1 MSKNKTDN
9 VDFGK
14 KAWNYLRKNPSLI
27 IALVSAIVT
36 LTSAIM
42 SFSSKLTIV
51 TFLRYWNIDTL
62 YMTYDTSNLGSIFAA
77 SFIFLL
83 SMLILMI
90 IINNMV
96 TEFIH
101 TTTATRCCKQV
112 FRILGRRINTEDK
125 ALKSKY
131 LEFWKDKKADE
142 NDRIYLAELD
152 AKRISI
158 DLQKELVQKAQ
169 KLRKIFLW
177 KEIGRILFKILIVW
191 FLLVVLFWIVFAT
204 LNDIANVAMVIVLG
218 ALCII
223 EFIMGTLPN
232 SFPQLKVSGRK
243 EVEKNLDKAIENKDS
258 TLSFIDEIKENEEK
272 IFKSNRFE
280 FSIVSWKR
288 FFFIYAYTV
297 IILIVAATLSG
308 RKMAKDKRIFECLV
322 TPKKTEVVIFCNENF
337 YILEEAEING
347 NSITI
352 NTSNQHILKSD
363 DISLEKMTFDTVVKK

>member
-1 MSKNKTDN
+1 
-9 VDFGK
+9 
-14 KAWNYLRKNPSLI
+14 
-27 IALVSAIVT
+27 
-36 LTSAIM
+36 
-42 SFSSKLTIV
+42 
-51 TFLRYWNIDTL
+51 
-62 YMTYDTSNLGSIFAA
+62 
-77 SFIFLL
+77 
-83 SMLILMI
+83 MI
-90 IINNMV
+90 IINNMI

-101 TTTATRCCKQV
+101 TTTAARCCKQI

-142 NDRIYLAELD
+142 NDRIHLAKLD

-204 LNDIANVAMVIVLG
+204 LNDIANVAMMIVLG

-243 EVEKNLDKAIENKDS
+243 EVEKKLDKAIENKDS

-280 FSIVSWKR
+280 FSI
-288 FFFIYAYTV
+288 
-297 IILIVAATLSG
+297 
-308 RKMAKDKRIFECLV
+308 
-322 TPKKTEVVIFCNENF
+322 
-337 YILEEAEING
+337 
-347 NSITI
+347 
-352 NTSNQHILKSD
+352 TS
-363 DISLEKMTFDTVVKK
+363 

>member
-1 MSKNKTDN
+1 
-9 VDFGK
+9 
-14 KAWNYLRKNPSLI
+14 
-27 IALVSAIVT
+27 
-36 LTSAIM
+36 
-42 SFSSKLTIV
+42 
-51 TFLRYWNIDTL
+51 
-62 YMTYDTSNLGSIFAA
+62 
-77 SFIFLL
+77 
-83 SMLILMI
+83 MI
-90 IINNMV
+90 IINNMI

-101 TTTATRCCKQV
+101 TTTAARCCKQI

-142 NDRIYLAELD
+142 NDRIHLAKLD

-204 LNDIANVAMVIVLG
+204 LNDIANVAMMIVLG

-243 EVEKNLDKAIENKDS
+243 EVEKKLDKAIENKDS

-280 FSIVSWKR
+280 FSITSWKR
-288 FFFIYAYTV
+288 FFLMYIYIIVVLV
-297 IILIVAATLSG
+297 IAAALSG
-308 RKMAKDKRIFECLV
+308 REMAKDKRIFECLV